1 MDFLGFGN
9 SGHEIFSQIPNKET
23 SRLEFWH
30 SVSLETLRKWCPHHV
45 LVAMPV
51 KKCVRCPQIAIGVR
65 SWNWLTPFLIP
76 RINNET
82 MTSLKL
88 ACKQISPTMNF
99 FSQGILQLFDYTTT
113 DHCEFW
119 GYLAEWPRSIVLLPD
134 PKTPNPSDEN
144 APLPR
149 PDAWPNLA
157 TRQANF
163 LLIWSTFLKF
173 SVKTSISCQKSDVHV
188 RWQSHHYHC
197 NQLAKSFPAS
207 AVCSA
212 LLATA
217 KRLAHHASVPLV
229 FLGIHMAS
237 MACASA
243 CKIKI
248 VDGWKMVTASR
259 WVNNS

>member
-1 MDFLGFGN
+1 
-9 SGHEIFSQIPNKET
+9 
-23 SRLEFWH
+23 
-30 SVSLETLRKWCPHHV
+30 
-45 LVAMPV
+45 MPV

-173 SVKTSISCQKSDVHV
+173 SVKTSLSCQKSDVHV

-197 NQLAKSFPAS
+197 NQLAKSFPAWKFGGYCDVTFEGW
-207 AVCSA
+207 AP
-212 LLATA
+212 
-217 KRLAHHASVPLV
+217 VPLRPFPV
-229 FLGIHMAS
+229 GLHGHRMFFHLNVAVGHCQVAEWPNLGFEGLFLTTTWEQKA
-237 MACASA
+237 
-243 CKIKI
+243 
-248 VDGWKMVTASR
+248 
-259 WVNNS
+259 